1 MTRRGHAGD
10 MGDYDLPD
18 ENLTDCLLQAEVVRA
33 CLCQQRAPW
42 RCQDHTMDPV
52 GSVAG
57 RWTLEAKGGVE
68 RSRIKHEAG
77 VVGITSISILVWP
90 LYTQVEIP
98 PTIGIS
104 PFYNVS
110 SIFSTPHLLAFLP
123 QSISSFVSSECA
135 STVLLR
141 KRRHNRLYSNS
152 RCLPRKAGEI
162 CT

>member
-10 MGDYDLPD
+10 MGEYDLPD

-57 RWTLEAKGGVE
+57 RWRLEAEGGVE

-77 VVGITSISILVWP
+77 VVATYHKYINSCLAITYIHMSK
-90 LYTQVEIP
+90 Y
-98 PTIGIS
+98 
-104 PFYNVS
+104 
-110 SIFSTPHLLAFLP
+110 HP
-123 QSISSFVSSECA
+123 Q
-135 STVLLR
+135 
-141 KRRHNRLYSNS
+141 
-152 RCLPRKAGEI
+152 
-162 CT
+162 